1 MKERPSFQVPDRR
14 EVDCYAGEASSLRG
28 GDGPGGCN
36 DIIGVYIWTGHGPPV
51 VVVMMMMGEHLGLLF
66 LMRAGQ
72 QRKADIHHRLTSVV
86 LRGFFLGLCP
96 PPLLPPVFPFP
107 VRGITACYLTH
118 SRAYLKRPYPSPP
131 AHVVTPRSFPGGAS
145 GGPRTLTP
153 GGGWGRGGRQSM
165 RKQFPPTR
173 SEWSSFKIVSNVP
186 SRNGALKR
194 VMRRERAAKRTAVPT
209 DR

>member
-1 MKERPSFQVPDRR
+1 
-14 EVDCYAGEASSLRG
+14 
-28 GDGPGGCN
+28 
-36 DIIGVYIWTGHGPPV
+36 
-51 VVVMMMMGEHLGLLF
+51 MMMGEHLRLLI

-72 QRKADIHHRLTSVV
+72 QWKADIHHRLTSVV
-86 LRGFFLGLCP
+86 LRGFFWGYARPSPSLTP
-96 PPLLPPVFPFP
+96 HPPVFPFP

-131 AHVVTPRSFPGGAS
+131 AHVVTPRSFPGGQRMATDADT
-145 GGPRTLTP
+145 GGR
-153 GGGWGRGGRQSM
+153 GWGADRQSM

-194 VMRRERAAKRTAVPT
+194 VMRRERAAKRTTVPT

>member
-1 MKERPSFQVPDRR
+1 MDRTWATSGGGDDDDGR
-14 EVDCYAGEASSLRG
+14 APEASHSHAG
-28 GDGPGGCN
+28 GTTMEGRH
-36 DIIGVYIWTGHGPPV
+36 TSSS
-51 VVVMMMMGEHLGLLF
+51 HLGGSE
-66 LMRAGQ
+66 R
-72 QRKADIHHRLTSVV
+72 
-86 LRGFFLGLCP
+86 FFLGLCP
-96 PPLLPPVFPFP
+96 PPPSLTPHPPVFPFP

-131 AHVVTPRSFPGGAS
+131 AHVVTPRSFPGGQRMATDADT
-145 GGPRTLTP
+145 GGR
-153 GGGWGRGGRQSM
+153 GWGADRQSM

-194 VMRRERAAKRTAVPT
+194 VMRRERAAKRTTVPT

>member
-1 MKERPSFQVPDRR
+1 MDRTW
-14 EVDCYAGEASSLRG
+14 ATSGG
-28 GDGPGGCN
+28 GDDDDGRAPGASLSHAGRTTTE
-36 DIIGVYIWTGHGPPV
+36 GRHTSSS
-51 VVVMMMMGEHLGLLF
+51 HLG
-66 LMRAGQ
+66 G
-72 QRKADIHHRLTSVV
+72 SES
-86 LRGFFLGLCP
+86 FFGGGYAP
-96 PPLLPPVFPFP
+96 PPVFPFP

-131 AHVVTPRSFPGGAS
+131 AHVVTPRSFPGGQRRAADAD
-145 GGPRTLTP
+145 T
-153 GGGWGRGGRQSM
+153 GRGGRQSM

-194 VMRRERAAKRTAVPT
+194 VMRRDREAKRTAVPT